1 MKSRQFVILAVVVL
15 ALIVTSDTVHAG
27 QGSNDPVHRIEL
39 LPPGKGNPR
48 NSEGDFIE
56 LADGRIMLVYTHFTG
71 GRSDHATAYL
81 ASRFSSDGGRSWTD
95 EDVRVVSNH
104 ADMNIMS
111 VSLLRLQDG
120 KIALFYL
127 VKNSL
132 QDCRPVMR
140 TSSDEGE
147 NWSDPVQMIPD
158 EDVGYYVMNNDRVV
172 QLESGRLVAPLSRH
186 HGPSWDKWTAYGR
199 VSCYLSDDG
208 GRTWRRSKTVL
219 TGEQAEGRR
228 VMLQEPGVVE
238 LEDGRLMMFCRTNA
252 GCQYVSY
259 SEDGGETW
267 SAAQPSDIRSPRSPA
282 SIERIPSTRDLL
294 LVWNNHESIP
304 ASLKGRR
311 TPLSVAIS
319 RDDGKTWENPKPLY
333 EDPKGWYCYTAIHF
347 ADERVILAHCA
358 GYKHLAQTNVTGFQV
373 DWLYR

>member
-1 MKSRQFVILAVVVL
+1 MRSTWCAVLTVVAL
-15 ALIVTSDTVHAG
+15 ALIVCAG
-27 QGSNDPVHRIEL
+27 QDSNDPVQRIEL
-39 LPPGKGNPR
+39 LPPGQGNPR

-81 ASRFSSDGGRSWTD
+81 AARFSSDGGRSWTD
-95 EDVRVVSNH
+95 KDLKVVPNH

-120 KIALFYL
+120 RIALFYL
-127 VKNSL
+127 VKDSL

-219 TGEQAEGRR
+219 TGEQDDGGR

-267 SAAQPSDIRSPRSPA
+267 SAVQPSDIRSPRSPA
-282 SIERIPSTRDLL
+282 SIERIPSTGDLL
-294 LVWNNHESIP
+294 MVWNNHESIP
-304 ASLKGRR
+304 PSLKGKR

-319 RDDGKTWENPKPLY
+319 RDDGKTWEKPKTLY

-358 GYKHLAQTNVTGFQV
+358 GHRHLAQTNVTGFQV